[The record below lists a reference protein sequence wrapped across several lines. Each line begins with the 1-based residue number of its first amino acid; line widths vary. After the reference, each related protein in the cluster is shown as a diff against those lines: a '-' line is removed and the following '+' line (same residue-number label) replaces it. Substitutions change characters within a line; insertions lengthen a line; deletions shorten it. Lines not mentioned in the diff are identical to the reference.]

1 MPAMTFESV
10 LGKAT
15 EPTGCGVLVV
25 RDGRILTG
33 TRKERASRG
42 QLCGPGGHIESGESP
57 KEAAKREA
65 FEEFGIICDDL
76 KPLGVQDGGRYGR
89 SAVFLCNRFRG
100 TPKTDEEEMTDP
112 KWLTIS
118 EIKRK
123 DVFLPFKQSL
133 ELLPR
138 EKVLKFNPYHSPADG
153 KFTSGPGGSVE
164 QSQKI
169 AFGLP
174 RKEYKTDERTQKFF
188 EERRKIAGPLAMAE
202 TKKEKFD
209 LVDRFYS
216 KYQEGTANK
225 DNFFV
230 NTIAE
235 FKETSGR
242 PRKQPDYVSYTRDG
256 KVSSEYWYTKD
267 GVIRGSTHWGT
278 GIASCD
284 WYMEGVGTNM
294 HTKKLYGKAN
304 WSDFIQKPDIVT
316 SGDKAVMSTFANTK
330 GGRKLGYGISKPVV
344 EGFNDNYNKS
354 LTFDEILKF
363 NPNHDHLGRFSS
375 GPGGGSAVSDMKI
388 STFST
393 GASGDEVYMRSE
405 MKNGDKLAGY
415 VEYSIYNDVPAI
427 QYIHT
432 EDDFKRQ
439 GVATKLMQDIQ
450 RQYPNTEIEFGM
462 TTPDGTKLLD
472 SITYEVKNEKVA
484 AQKKELQ
491 SLKDEMTRNET
502 ELNRLYDKLDNDTL
516 SEAENQKLDKL
527 GERWDELNDGI
538 RNLEDDLWGKKET
551 MRFVRLD
558 DTKKSITGGEDM
570 NNDFTIFKADDEK
583 HLVFGWASI
592 SVTIDGEE
600 LEDRQ
605 HDIIEPED
613 LEDAAYEYVLNFRD
627 TGEEHIDTMRKKG
640 RLVESCVF
648 TKEKQR
654 AIGIPDGSI
663 PVGWWVGFKI
673 DDEAAWE
680 RVKSGMYKMFSI
692 EGRAYRKPIEKG
704 KRSYDE
710 YPEYEM
716 WLEENLDAT
725 IDEQKA
731 AKEYYFT
738 QKKEAKTVAK
748 TFDDILKF
756 NPFHDHLGRFANKMG
771 FKTYSAN
778 PKTKA
783 GAMAISRSAQAG
795 HGSTMNVHRESK
807 GEDVGQNYRWL
818 ETGKKPDF
826 VKPTTTKPQ
835 KPSKPEKPNQP
846 KQDPDT
852 KQPKSNSEL
861 AESVANVKLSSA
873 QKTALEARDWNGN
886 RATTKEIA
894 KDSYQERIAGK
905 DLSGSIDVKGSD
917 KPLDVVVKAQGW
929 DKAPTVVNDRDTFD
943 KLCLQSGR
951 VLIRSVDGNH
961 RTGESADEVCRK
973 TMTEDSF
980 ALNGTGGRVY
990 GTGMYM
996 VDTSIKNASG
1006 RKLENNIRDGQYESF
1021 CYGGT
1026 QMMATVHPSAKIATS
1041 SQVSD
1046 MRSEFYGNPK
1056 LKKQFNNDVNSY
1068 IASKGYDGAKM
1079 HDDSNPTAYTTIFN
1093 RSALIFYGGVAKSR

>member
-15 EPTGCGVLVV
+15 KPTGCGVLVV

-33 TRKERASRG
+33 TRKERSSRG

-65 FEEFGIICDDL
+65 FEEFGIICEDL

-89 SAVFLCNRFRG
+89 SAVFMCNRFRG

-153 KFTSGPGGSVE
+153 KFTSGPGGGTGEVSLPKGIGE
-164 QSQKI
+164 ITNDDKELFS
-169 AFGLP
+169 GLSWDQFYDDDD
-174 RKEYKTDERTQKFF
+174 K
-188 EERRKIAGPLAMAE
+188 
-202 TKKEKFD
+202 
-209 LVDRFYS
+209 VDRSIDLYDDPDLIEAKWYYTNLS
-216 KYQEGTANK
+216 ESAKGTHEITMKEAN
-225 DNFFV
+225 
-230 NTIAE
+230 
-235 FKETSGR
+235 
-242 PRKQPDYVSYTRDG
+242 
-256 KVSSEYWYTKD
+256 
-267 GVIRGSTHWGT
+267 
-278 GIASCD
+278 
-284 WYMEGVGTNM
+284 
-294 HTKKLYGKAN
+294 
-304 WSDFIQKPDIVT
+304 DIV
-316 SGDKAVMSTFANTK
+316 GDNTK
-330 GGRKLGYGISKPVV
+330 ASWSQMWFREADSTIKPKIENAIITNPEFRNAALNVAYENYKQFKRA
-344 EGFNDNYNKS
+344 EGKENTVQN
-354 LTFDEILKF
+354 FDEWL
-363 NPNHDHLGRFSS
+363 
-375 GPGGGSAVSDMKI
+375 
-388 STFST
+388 
-393 GASGDEVYMRSE
+393 
-405 MKNGDKLAGY
+405 
-415 VEYSIYNDVPAI
+415 
-427 QYIHT
+427 
-432 EDDFKRQ
+432 
-439 GVATKLMQDIQ
+439 
-450 RQYPNTEIEFGM
+450 
-462 TTPDGTKLLD
+462 TTP
-472 SITYEVKNEKVA
+472 ITIYRGEQKGQKHIEEDVFLSYSYDRKVA
-484 AQKKELQ
+484 A
-491 SLKDEMTRNET
+491 SFGDVVT
-502 ELNRLYDKLDNDTL
+502 ERTIRPIDTL
-516 SEAENQKLDKL
+516 GGMKLN
-527 GERWDELNDGI
+527 GEYEVMVPNREFNIPVG
-538 RNLEDDLWGKKET
+538 
-551 MRFVRLD
+551 
-558 DTKKSITGGEDM
+558 KSITGGEDM

-613 LEDAAYEYVLNFRD
+613 LEEAAYEYVLNFRD
-627 TGEEHIDTMRKKG
+627 TGEEHNDTMRKKG

-673 DDEAAWE
+673 DDDAAWE

-692 EGRAYRKPIEKG
+692 EGRANRKPVEK
-704 KRSYDE
+704 SAE
-710 YPEYEM
+710 
-716 WLEENLDAT
+716 
-725 IDEQKA
+725 
-731 AKEYYFT
+731 
-738 QKKEAKTVAK
+738 AK
-748 TFDDILKF
+748 TFDEILKF
-756 NPFHDHLGRFANKMG
+756 NPFHDYLGRFANKMG

-861 AESVANVKLSSA
+861 AESVANIKLSSA

-1026 QMMATVHPSAKIATS
+1026 QMMATVHPSAKIATP
-1041 SQVSD
+1041 SQVSN
-1046 MRSEFYGNPK
+1046 MRSEVYGNPK

>member
-15 EPTGCGVLVV
+15 KPTGCGVLVV

-33 TRKERASRG
+33 TRKERSSRG

-65 FEEFGIICDDL
+65 FEEFGIICEDL

-89 SAVFLCNRFRG
+89 SAVFMCNRFRG

-153 KFTSGPGGSVE
+153 KFTSGPGGGTGEVSLPKGIGE
-164 QSQKI
+164 ITNDDKELFS
-169 AFGLP
+169 GLSWDQFYDDDD
-174 RKEYKTDERTQKFF
+174 K
-188 EERRKIAGPLAMAE
+188 
-202 TKKEKFD
+202 
-209 LVDRFYS
+209 VDRSIDLYDDPDLIEAKWYYTNLS
-216 KYQEGTANK
+216 ESAKGTHEITMKEAN
-225 DNFFV
+225 
-230 NTIAE
+230 
-235 FKETSGR
+235 
-242 PRKQPDYVSYTRDG
+242 
-256 KVSSEYWYTKD
+256 
-267 GVIRGSTHWGT
+267 
-278 GIASCD
+278 
-284 WYMEGVGTNM
+284 
-294 HTKKLYGKAN
+294 
-304 WSDFIQKPDIVT
+304 DIV
-316 SGDKAVMSTFANTK
+316 GDNTK
-330 GGRKLGYGISKPVV
+330 ASWSQMWFREADSTIKPKIENAIITNPEFRNAALNVAYENYKQFKRA
-344 EGFNDNYNKS
+344 EGKENTVQN
-354 LTFDEILKF
+354 FDEWL
-363 NPNHDHLGRFSS
+363 
-375 GPGGGSAVSDMKI
+375 
-388 STFST
+388 
-393 GASGDEVYMRSE
+393 
-405 MKNGDKLAGY
+405 
-415 VEYSIYNDVPAI
+415 
-427 QYIHT
+427 
-432 EDDFKRQ
+432 
-439 GVATKLMQDIQ
+439 
-450 RQYPNTEIEFGM
+450 
-462 TTPDGTKLLD
+462 TTP
-472 SITYEVKNEKVA
+472 ITIYRGEQKGQKHIEEDVFLSYSYDRKVA
-484 AQKKELQ
+484 A
-491 SLKDEMTRNET
+491 SFGDVVT
-502 ELNRLYDKLDNDTL
+502 ERTIRPIDTL
-516 SEAENQKLDKL
+516 GGMKLN
-527 GERWDELNDGI
+527 GEYEVMVPNREFNIPVG
-538 RNLEDDLWGKKET
+538 
-551 MRFVRLD
+551 
-558 DTKKSITGGEDM
+558 KSITGGEDM

-613 LEDAAYEYVLNFRD
+613 LEEAAYEYVLNFRD
-627 TGEEHIDTMRKKG
+627 TGEEHNDTMRKKG

-673 DDEAAWE
+673 DDDAAWE

-692 EGRAYRKPIEKG
+692 EGRANRKPVEK
-704 KRSYDE
+704 SAE
-710 YPEYEM
+710 
-716 WLEENLDAT
+716 
-725 IDEQKA
+725 
-731 AKEYYFT
+731 
-738 QKKEAKTVAK
+738 AK
-748 TFDDILKF
+748 TFDEILKF
-756 NPFHDHLGRFANKMG
+756 NPFHDYLGRFANKMG

-861 AESVANVKLSSA
+861 AESVANIKLSSA

-1026 QMMATVHPSAKIATS
+1026 QMMATVHPSAKIATP
-1041 SQVSD
+1041 SQVSN

>member
-1 MPAMTFESV
+1 MTFESV

-33 TRKERASRG
+33 TRKEKASRG
-42 QLCGPGGHIESGESP
+42 QLCGSGGHIESGESP

-89 SAVFLCNRFRG
+89 SAVFMCNRFRG

-138 EKVLKFNPYHSPADG
+138 ERVLKFNPYHSPADG
-153 KFTSGPGGSVE
+153 KFTSGPGGGTGEVSLPKGIGEITKDDKELFSGLSWDQFYDDDDKVDRSIDLYDDPDLIE
-164 QSQKI
+164 AKWYYTNLSESAKGTHEITMKEANDIVGDNTKASWSQMWFREADSTIKPKI
-169 AFGLP
+169 ENAIITNPEFRNAALNVAY
-174 RKEYKTDERTQKFF
+174 ENYKQFTRAEGKGNTVQKF
-188 EERRKIAGPLAMAE
+188 
-202 TKKEKFD
+202 
-209 LVDRFYS
+209 
-216 KYQEGTANK
+216 
-225 DNFFV
+225 
-230 NTIAE
+230 
-235 FKETSGR
+235 
-242 PRKQPDYVSYTRDG
+242 
-256 KVSSEYWYTKD
+256 
-267 GVIRGSTHWGT
+267 
-278 GIASCD
+278 
-284 WYMEGVGTNM
+284 
-294 HTKKLYGKAN
+294 
-304 WSDFIQKPDIVT
+304 
-316 SGDKAVMSTFANTK
+316 
-330 GGRKLGYGISKPVV
+330 
-344 EGFNDNYNKS
+344 
-354 LTFDEILKF
+354 DEWL
-363 NPNHDHLGRFSS
+363 
-375 GPGGGSAVSDMKI
+375 
-388 STFST
+388 
-393 GASGDEVYMRSE
+393 
-405 MKNGDKLAGY
+405 
-415 VEYSIYNDVPAI
+415 
-427 QYIHT
+427 
-432 EDDFKRQ
+432 
-439 GVATKLMQDIQ
+439 
-450 RQYPNTEIEFGM
+450 
-462 TTPDGTKLLD
+462 TTP
-472 SITYEVKNEKVA
+472 ITIYRGEQKGQKHIEEDVFLSYSYDRKVA
-484 AQKKELQ
+484 A
-491 SLKDEMTRNET
+491 SFGDVVT
-502 ELNRLYDKLDNDTL
+502 ERTIRPIDTL
-516 SEAENQKLDKL
+516 GGMKLN
-527 GERWDELNDGI
+527 GEYEVMVPNREFNIPVG
-538 RNLEDDLWGKKET
+538 
-551 MRFVRLD
+551 
-558 DTKKSITGGEDM
+558 KSITGGEDM
-570 NNDFTIFKADDEK
+570 SKDFTIFKADDEK

-613 LEDAAYEYVLNFRD
+613 LEEAAYEYVLNFRD

-673 DDEAAWE
+673 DDDAAWE

-692 EGRAYRKPIEKG
+692 EGRANRKPIEKG

-795 HGSTMNVHRESK
+795 YRGTMNVHSESK
-807 GEDVGQNYRWL
+807 GEDIGQNYRWL

-835 KPSKPEKPNQP
+835 KPSKPEKPTQP
-846 KQDPDT
+846 KQDPDS
-852 KQPKSNSEL
+852 KQPKSISEL
-861 AESVANVKLSSA
+861 SESVADVNLSYVN
-873 QKTALEARDWNGN
+873 KIALSARDWNG
-886 RATTKEIA
+886 KEVKTREVA
-894 KDSYQERIAGK
+894 KDHYQDIVTGK
-905 DLSGSIDVKGSD
+905 DISKTIDVGSTD
-917 KPLDVVVKAQGW
+917 SPLDVVVKAQGW

-951 VLIRSVDGNH
+951 VLIRSVHGN
-961 RTGESADEVCRK
+961 RNTGETADDVCK
-973 TMTEDSF
+973 STMSSKNF
-980 ALNGTGGRVY
+980 ALNGTGARAY
-990 GTGMYM
+990 GSGMYM
-996 VDTSIKNASG
+996 VDTAINSQKP
-1006 RKLENNIRDGQYESF
+1006 RDTKQRIEAGQSES
-1021 CYGGT
+1021 YGYGNV
-1026 QMMATVHPSAKIATS
+1026 QMMATVHPSAKIATE
-1041 SQVSD
+1041 SQVRQLRREFRNAD
-1046 MRSEFYGNPK
+1046 MSTFDR
-1056 LKKQFNNDVNSY
+1056 FNGDVNSY

-1079 HDDSNPTAYTTIFN
+1079 HDDSDPTAYTTIFN
-1093 RSALIFYGGVAKSR
+1093 RSALIFYGGVADR

>member
-1 MPAMTFESV
+1 MTFESV

-15 EPTGCGVLVV
+15 KPTGCGVLVV

-33 TRKERASRG
+33 TRKERSSRG

-65 FEEFGIICDDL
+65 FEEFGIICEDL

-89 SAVFLCNRFRG
+89 SAVFMCNRFRG

-153 KFTSGPGGSVE
+153 KFTSGPGGGTGEVSLPKGIGE
-164 QSQKI
+164 ITNDDKELFS
-169 AFGLP
+169 GLSWDQFYDDDD
-174 RKEYKTDERTQKFF
+174 K
-188 EERRKIAGPLAMAE
+188 
-202 TKKEKFD
+202 
-209 LVDRFYS
+209 VDRSIDLYDDPDLIEAKWYYTNLS
-216 KYQEGTANK
+216 ESAKGTHEITMKEAN
-225 DNFFV
+225 
-230 NTIAE
+230 
-235 FKETSGR
+235 
-242 PRKQPDYVSYTRDG
+242 
-256 KVSSEYWYTKD
+256 
-267 GVIRGSTHWGT
+267 
-278 GIASCD
+278 
-284 WYMEGVGTNM
+284 
-294 HTKKLYGKAN
+294 
-304 WSDFIQKPDIVT
+304 DIV
-316 SGDKAVMSTFANTK
+316 GDNTK
-330 GGRKLGYGISKPVV
+330 ASWSQMWFREADSTIKPKIENAIITNPEFRNAALNVAYENYKQFKRA
-344 EGFNDNYNKS
+344 EGKENTVQN
-354 LTFDEILKF
+354 FDEWL
-363 NPNHDHLGRFSS
+363 
-375 GPGGGSAVSDMKI
+375 
-388 STFST
+388 
-393 GASGDEVYMRSE
+393 
-405 MKNGDKLAGY
+405 
-415 VEYSIYNDVPAI
+415 
-427 QYIHT
+427 
-432 EDDFKRQ
+432 
-439 GVATKLMQDIQ
+439 
-450 RQYPNTEIEFGM
+450 
-462 TTPDGTKLLD
+462 TTP
-472 SITYEVKNEKVA
+472 ITIYRGEQKGQKHIEEDVFLSYSYDRKVA
-484 AQKKELQ
+484 A
-491 SLKDEMTRNET
+491 SFGDVVT
-502 ELNRLYDKLDNDTL
+502 ERTIRPIDTL
-516 SEAENQKLDKL
+516 GGMKLN
-527 GERWDELNDGI
+527 GEYEVMVPNREFNIPVG
-538 RNLEDDLWGKKET
+538 
-551 MRFVRLD
+551 
-558 DTKKSITGGEDM
+558 KSITGGEDM

-613 LEDAAYEYVLNFRD
+613 LEEAAYEYVLNFRD
-627 TGEEHIDTMRKKG
+627 TGEEHNDTMRKKG

-673 DDEAAWE
+673 DDDAAWE

-692 EGRAYRKPIEKG
+692 EGRANRKPVEK
-704 KRSYDE
+704 SAE
-710 YPEYEM
+710 
-716 WLEENLDAT
+716 
-725 IDEQKA
+725 
-731 AKEYYFT
+731 
-738 QKKEAKTVAK
+738 AK
-748 TFDDILKF
+748 TFDEILKF
-756 NPFHDHLGRFANKMG
+756 NPFHDYLGRFANKMG

-861 AESVANVKLSSA
+861 AESVANIKLSSA

-1026 QMMATVHPSAKIATS
+1026 QMMATVHPSAKIATP
-1041 SQVSD
+1041 SQVSN